1 MAKKVYKP
9 NPLLDILLP
18 ILFTSLAAFVIR
30 NLYIEGRYFWTLVVM
45 TIVVTILVLGVEY
58 CLRIFGRWLSRTWLS
73 DSHHEDPLS
82 HNLALKKFVDQG
94 WQLVY
99 HSLFAFWEY
108 LLLRKF
114 NWFEGE
120 RLFFSVSEEEIAP
133 DSIKFLF
140 ISQIALWLF
149 QAYRH
154 VFVNQRKKDYYELF
168 IHHIA
173 TLSLCYVAYD
183 RYYHLGLLILFLHDF
198 SDILIDTLKLLN
210 LCKISG
216 SEDYFLL
223 ETEYVLTCAV
233 WSYERLYLLP
243 YLFLQKGLAVCWK
256 LYSDVPRIEMLKA
269 EWIFLLQI
277 ACLVVLYILHW
288 YWFILLLR
296 IGLRAFVTERENI
309 RQVTKEGYEGASD
322 TESEDEDE
330 DEKGNHAKKHKK
342 SE

>member
-1 MAKKVYKP
+1 
-9 NPLLDILLP
+9 
-18 ILFTSLAAFVIR
+18 
-30 NLYIEGRYFWTLVVM
+30 M
-45 TIVVTILVLGVEY
+45 TIVVTVLVLSVEY

-73 DSHHEDPLS
+73 DSHHGMEANGILCLGDPLS

-108 LLLRKF
+108 LLLRKY

-140 ISQIALWLF
+140 ITQIVLLSNHPSPPGSLAVPGVPPRVRQPAQEGLLRAVHPPHRYSQSVLYSFPWPFHA
-149 QAYRH
+149 QTSPT
-154 VFVNQRKKDYYELF
+154 
-168 IHHIA
+168 IA
-173 TLSLCYVAYD
+173 TTTSAFSFSSSSLPSTP
-183 RYYHLGLLILFLHDF
+183 HSQLHDF

-216 SEDYFLL
+216 SEDYFIL
-223 ETEYVLTCAV
+223 ETEYALTCAV

-243 YLFLQKGLAVCWK
+243 YLFLHKGLVVCWK
-256 LYSDVPRIEMLKA
+256 LYSNVPRIEMLKA

-296 IGLRAFVTERENI
+296 LGVRAFVT
-309 RQVTKEGYEGASD
+309 
-322 TESEDEDE
+322 
-330 DEKGNHAKKHKK
+330 
-342 SE
+342 

>member
-1 MAKKVYKP
+1 M
-9 NPLLDILLP
+9 
-18 ILFTSLAAFVIR
+18 
-30 NLYIEGRYFWTLVVM
+30 TLVV
-45 TIVVTILVLGVEY
+45 TVVVLSVEY

-73 DSHHEDPLS
+73 DSHHGMEADGSSCLEDPLS

-120 RLFFSVSEEEIAP
+120 RLFFSVSEEEITP

-140 ISQIALWLF
+140 ISQIVLPSNHSSSPGSVVVPGVSPRLRQPAQEGLLRAVHPPHRYSESVLYSF
-149 QAYRH
+149 QSSLH
-154 VFVNQRKKDYYELF
+154 SQTSPT
-168 IHHIA
+168 IA
-173 TLSLCYVAYD
+173 TTTSAFSFSSSPLPPTPHSQ
-183 RYYHLGLLILFLHDF
+183 LHDF

-296 IGLRAFVTERENI
+296 IGLRAFVT
-309 RQVTKEGYEGASD
+309 
-322 TESEDEDE
+322 
-330 DEKGNHAKKHKK
+330 
-342 SE
+342 